1 MRCVGKCV
9 EIKLELPGYSTT
21 SDFVVIQLKE
31 FDIVLG
37 IQWLK
42 ILGSTMWNFDSLKM
56 AFVKNG
62 TTVELQGQLTPPN
75 QLCDRKQISHCF
87 EKRKQGLLMKL

>member
-31 FDIVLG
+31 FDIDLG

-56 AFVKNG
+56 TFVKTG
-62 TTVELQGQLTPPN
+62 TTVELQRTINSSQ
-75 QLCDRKQISHCF
+75 SAV
-87 EKRKQGLLMKL
+87 

>member
-31 FDIVLG
+31 FDIDLG

-56 AFVKNG
+56 TFVKNG
-62 TTVELQGQLTPPN
+62 TTVELQRTINSSQ
-75 QLCDRKQISHCF
+75 SAV
-87 EKRKQGLLMKL
+87 